1 MLRVLRDRRRC
12 PGRRQRI
19 LMPGAV
25 SAITLERYWRI
36 TQALPLQARSN
47 ADRSADPTVPRRPRA
62 ARPPRF

>member
-36 TQALPLQARSN
+36 TQALPLRQHAVAVMRW
-47 ADRSADPTVPRRPRA
+47 R
-62 ARPPRF
+62 